1 MLLAIDTATDTASLA
16 LHDGSRVRV
25 EYTWESARRHTVELV
40 PRLLAALEQVGL
52 GAEHLS
58 GVAVTR
64 GPGSFTGL
72 RVGIAV
78 AKGLAL
84 ARGLPL
90 VGVPTLDV
98 VAAAQGR
105 DRRPLC
111 AVLQAGRGRICVATY
126 RWRAAGRYLATGRWR
141 DGGWN
146 AREAPRLTTWQV
158 LVEAT
163 AEPTLFCGEIDPA
176 GAEALAPLGERAV
189 LLPAAARLRRAGFL
203 AELAWHRLHRGE
215 TDDPATLAPLY
226 LQYPIA

>member
-1 MLLAIDTATDTASLA
+1 MLVAIDTATSYASLA
-16 LHDGSRVRV
+16 LHDGFQVRV
-25 EYTWESARRHTVELV
+25 EYTWEAPRRHTVELM
-40 PRLLAALEQVGL
+40 PRLAGALERVGL
-52 GAEHLS
+52 SAEHLS

-72 RVGIAV
+72 RVGLSV

-111 AVLQAGRGRICVATY
+111 AVLQAGRGRISVATY
-126 RWRAAGRYLATGRWR
+126 RWR
-141 DGGWN
+141 DGEWCV
-146 AREAPRLTTWQV
+146 REEPRLTTWPA
-158 LVEAT
+158 LVQET
-163 AEPTLFCGEIDPA
+163 SHPTLFCGEIDRA
-176 GAEALAPLGERAV
+176 GADALATLDERAV

-203 AELAWHRLHRGE
+203 AELAWRRLHQGQ
-215 TDDPATLAPLY
+215 TDDPATLTPIY
-226 LQYPIA
+226 LQHPT

>member
-1 MLLAIDTATDTASLA
+1 MLVAIDTATSHASLA
-16 LHDGSRVRV
+16 LHDGFRVRV
-25 EYTWESARRHTVELV
+25 EHTWETSRRHTVELM
-40 PRLLAALEQVGL
+40 PRLVAALEQLGL

-72 RVGIAV
+72 RVGVAL

-111 AVLQAGRGRICVATY
+111 AVLQAGRRRICVAIY
-126 RWRAAGRYLATGRWR
+126 RWRNGEWR
-141 DGGWN
+141 M
-146 AREAPRLTTWQV
+146 RQEPQLTTWAS
-158 LVEAT
+158 LVEKT
-163 AEPTLFCGEIDPA
+163 TSPTLFCGEVDQE
-176 GAEALAPLGERAV
+176 GAEALAALGELAV

-203 AELAWHRLHRGE
+203 AELAWQRLNRGE
-215 TDDPATLAPLY
+215 TDDPATLAPIY
-226 LQYPIA
+226 LQYPAQ